1 MSKEYTVDLAVAGCG
16 GTGMAAADAG
26 GSQGLKTLVIEK
38 QAQPGGNTKISSGF
52 FAIDTKEQRE
62 AGLQLST
69 EEATRQ
75 LNEYNHYLNNGPLTR
90 RIVENAK
97 PTLEE
102 IESLGMEIKLNPTS
116 QTTQFAHL
124 DNPYAGGSYH
134 MYQNKPESWARVQ
147 KSVEEKGRSA
157 IASAAYRSGEKLFDD
172 KEGRHYF
179 YPRSIMPESFI
190 LTPKNSPEWASDREQ
205 LWNEVEKKDL
215 KSNSRYAKEFNVALP
230 VELSE
235 SEQKELLTKY
245 VQENFVDEGM
255 VADVAIHRDHP
266 DNPHA
271 HVMLTNRPFN
281 PDGTWGIKSRKEYIL
296 DEKGNKTY
304 TKSGYARN
312 RKIWLTDWD
321 KKEKIT
327 EWRHNWATAVNQV
340 LEAKNLPDRISE
352 KSYEEQG
359 IDEVATQ
366 HEGINSQK
374 EKRQEFNQN
383 VKQQR
388 QAKAEAKN
396 VNEKIHNERRMQT
409 LQRHYSFDEKRLVAQ
424 LSNRLKTFV
433 SLENLDEK
441 QRMLFNW
448 KNSAMIKQAVGEDVT
463 KQLVTITQQEK
474 SLSEA
479 NQLLDKVVNR
489 TVSKLYPDVD
499 FEQITMAEKRE
510 LVKETDSEQRVFTG
524 DELKDRLAMIR
535 TNIIN
540 QQVLTFTKRPFASW
554 LMLEKQEQR
563 AKETISDILAN
574 KGYQLAD
581 IKRTKGTLLSDFDE
595 KQQAVL
601 KKNIKELSAI
611 NETKQVVD
619 TQYNNVLSKTFPDMS
634 LDQVKMTEKER
645 LYTAVVYYNP
655 ELKSLEKR
663 DLDQLRNNP
672 PVQFTTQEHA
682 QGLAYLSGQ
691 VKSDE
696 IQNANLLRV
705 LKNRGT
711 QQLFIGEAGQDK
723 KISAKQL
730 EQAKQAVKQHNQK
743 NDDFRKENMPDYRAV
758 NYNENTPANYM
769 NKLLSDTLMSLLYEN
784 GQDHE
789 LNRQKKA
796 QKELEYELDKKK
808 RQHQKHS
815 RHSGTIHR

>member
-1 MSKEYTVDLAVAGCG
+1 MAIFHMSFQNISAGKMRSAVA
-16 GTGMAAADAG
+16 
-26 GSQGLKTLVIEK
+26 
-38 QAQPGGNTKISSGF
+38 
-52 FAIDTKEQRE
+52 
-62 AGLQLST
+62 
-69 EEATRQ
+69 
-75 LNEYNHYLNNGPLTR
+75 
-90 RIVENAK
+90 
-97 PTLEE
+97 
-102 IESLGMEIKLNPTS
+102 
-116 QTTQFAHL
+116 
-124 DNPYAGGSYH
+124 
-134 MYQNKPESWARVQ
+134 
-147 KSVEEKGRSA
+147 SA
-157 IASAAYRSGEKLFDD
+157 SYRSGEKLFDQ
-172 KEGRHYF
+172 KEGRSYF
-179 YPRSIMPESFI
+179 YARSVMPESFI
-190 LTPKNSPEWASDREQ
+190 LTPKNAPEWASDREK
-205 LWNEVEKKDL
+205 LWNEVERKDRRA
-215 KSNSRYAKEFNVALP
+215 NSRYSKEFNVALP

-235 SEQKELLTKY
+235 DEQKELLTKY
-245 VQENFVDEGM
+245 VQENFVDDGM

-359 IDEVATQ
+359 IDKVATQ

-396 VNEKIHNERRMQT
+396 ANEKIHNERRMQT

-808 RQHQKHS
+808 RQHQKHN

>member
-1 MSKEYTVDLAVAGCG
+1 MAIFHMSFQNISAGKMRSAVA
-16 GTGMAAADAG
+16 
-26 GSQGLKTLVIEK
+26 
-38 QAQPGGNTKISSGF
+38 
-52 FAIDTKEQRE
+52 
-62 AGLQLST
+62 
-69 EEATRQ
+69 
-75 LNEYNHYLNNGPLTR
+75 
-90 RIVENAK
+90 
-97 PTLEE
+97 
-102 IESLGMEIKLNPTS
+102 
-116 QTTQFAHL
+116 
-124 DNPYAGGSYH
+124 
-134 MYQNKPESWARVQ
+134 
-147 KSVEEKGRSA
+147 SA
-157 IASAAYRSGEKLFDD
+157 SYRSGEKLFDQ
-172 KEGRHYF
+172 KEGRSYF
-179 YPRSIMPESFI
+179 YARSVMPESFI
-190 LTPKNSPEWASDREQ
+190 LTPKNAPEWASDRER
-205 LWNEVEKKDL
+205 LWNEVERKDQRA
-215 KSNSRYAKEFNVALP
+215 NSRYSKEFNVALP
-230 VELSE
+230 VGLSE
-235 SEQKELLTKY
+235 DEQKELLTKY
-245 VQENFVDEGM
+245 VQENFVDDGM

-396 VNEKIHNERRMQT
+396 ANEKIHNERRMKT

-448 KNSAMIKQAVGEDVT
+448 KDSAMIKQAVGEDVT

>member
-1 MSKEYTVDLAVAGCG
+1 MAIFHMSFQNISAGKMRSAVA
-16 GTGMAAADAG
+16 
-26 GSQGLKTLVIEK
+26 
-38 QAQPGGNTKISSGF
+38 
-52 FAIDTKEQRE
+52 
-62 AGLQLST
+62 
-69 EEATRQ
+69 
-75 LNEYNHYLNNGPLTR
+75 
-90 RIVENAK
+90 
-97 PTLEE
+97 
-102 IESLGMEIKLNPTS
+102 
-116 QTTQFAHL
+116 
-124 DNPYAGGSYH
+124 
-134 MYQNKPESWARVQ
+134 
-147 KSVEEKGRSA
+147 SA
-157 IASAAYRSGEKLFDD
+157 SYRSGDKLFSD
-172 KEGRHYF
+172 KEGNTYYYARDVK
-179 YPRSIMPESFI
+179 PEAFI
-190 LTPKNSPEWASDREQ
+190 LTPKNAPDWAKDRQ
-205 LWNEVEKKDL
+205 KLWNEVEKKDR

-245 VQENFVDEGM
+245 VQENFVDQGM

-304 TKSGYARN
+304 TKSGYVRN

-396 VNEKIHNERRMQT
+396 ANEKIHNERRMQT

-691 VKSDE
+691 VKADE

-769 NKLLSDTLMSLLYEN
+769 NKLLSDALMSLLYEN

>member
-1 MSKEYTVDLAVAGCG
+1 MAIFHMSFQNISAGKMRSAVA
-16 GTGMAAADAG
+16 
-26 GSQGLKTLVIEK
+26 
-38 QAQPGGNTKISSGF
+38 
-52 FAIDTKEQRE
+52 
-62 AGLQLST
+62 
-69 EEATRQ
+69 
-75 LNEYNHYLNNGPLTR
+75 
-90 RIVENAK
+90 
-97 PTLEE
+97 
-102 IESLGMEIKLNPTS
+102 
-116 QTTQFAHL
+116 
-124 DNPYAGGSYH
+124 
-134 MYQNKPESWARVQ
+134 
-147 KSVEEKGRSA
+147 SA
-157 IASAAYRSGEKLFDD
+157 SYRSGDKLFSD
-172 KEGRHYF
+172 KEGKTYSYARDVK
-179 YPRSIMPESFI
+179 PEAFI
-190 LTPKNSPEWASDREQ
+190 LTPKNAPDWAKDRQ
-205 LWNEVEKKDL
+205 KLWNEVEKEDRKA
-215 KSNSRYAKEFNVALP
+215 NSRYAKEFNVALP
-230 VELSE
+230 IELSE
-235 SEQKELLTKY
+235 QDQKELLTKY
-245 VQENFVDEGM
+245 VQENFVDQGM

-359 IDEVATQ
+359 IDEVSTQ

-396 VNEKIHNERRMQT
+396 ANEKIHNERRMQT

-723 KISAKQL
+723 TISAKQL
-730 EQAKQAVKQHNQK
+730 EQAKQTVKQHNQK

-758 NYNENTPANYM
+758 NYNENTQANYM

>member
-1 MSKEYTVDLAVAGCG
+1 MAIFHMSFQNISAGKMRSAVA
-16 GTGMAAADAG
+16 
-26 GSQGLKTLVIEK
+26 
-38 QAQPGGNTKISSGF
+38 
-52 FAIDTKEQRE
+52 
-62 AGLQLST
+62 
-69 EEATRQ
+69 
-75 LNEYNHYLNNGPLTR
+75 
-90 RIVENAK
+90 
-97 PTLEE
+97 
-102 IESLGMEIKLNPTS
+102 
-116 QTTQFAHL
+116 
-124 DNPYAGGSYH
+124 
-134 MYQNKPESWARVQ
+134 
-147 KSVEEKGRSA
+147 SA
-157 IASAAYRSGEKLFDD
+157 SYRSGDKLFSD
-172 KEGRHYF
+172 KEGNTYYYARDVK
-179 YPRSIMPESFI
+179 PEAFI
-190 LTPKNSPEWASDREQ
+190 LTPKNAPDWAKDRQ
-205 LWNEVEKKDL
+205 KLWNEVEKKDR

-245 VQENFVDEGM
+245 VQENFVDQGM

-396 VNEKIHNERRMQT
+396 ANEKIHNERRMQT

-499 FEQITMAEKRE
+499 FEQITMSEKRE

-535 TNIIN
+535 TNIIH

-619 TQYNNVLSKTFPDMS
+619 TQYNNVLSKTFPNMS

-691 VKSDE
+691 VKADE

>member
-1 MSKEYTVDLAVAGCG
+1 MAIFHMSFQNISAGKMRSAVA
-16 GTGMAAADAG
+16 
-26 GSQGLKTLVIEK
+26 
-38 QAQPGGNTKISSGF
+38 
-52 FAIDTKEQRE
+52 
-62 AGLQLST
+62 
-69 EEATRQ
+69 
-75 LNEYNHYLNNGPLTR
+75 
-90 RIVENAK
+90 
-97 PTLEE
+97 
-102 IESLGMEIKLNPTS
+102 
-116 QTTQFAHL
+116 
-124 DNPYAGGSYH
+124 
-134 MYQNKPESWARVQ
+134 
-147 KSVEEKGRSA
+147 SA
-157 IASAAYRSGEKLFDD
+157 SYRSGDKLFSD
-172 KEGRHYF
+172 KEGKTYSYARDVK
-179 YPRSIMPESFI
+179 PEAFI
-190 LTPKNSPEWASDREQ
+190 LTPKNAPDWAKDRQ
-205 LWNEVEKKDL
+205 KLWNEVEKNDR

-245 VQENFVDEGM
+245 VQENFVDQGM

-359 IDEVATQ
+359 IDEVSTQ

-396 VNEKIHNERRMQT
+396 ANEKIHNERRMQT

-574 KGYQLAD
+574 KGYRLAD

-595 KQQAVL
+595 KQQDVL
-601 KKNIKELSAI
+601 KKNIKELSAV
-611 NETKQVVD
+611 NEIKQVVD

-663 DLDQLRNNP
+663 DLDQLKNNP
-672 PVQFTTQEHA
+672 AVQFTTQEHA

>member
-1 MSKEYTVDLAVAGCG
+1 MRSAVA
-16 GTGMAAADAG
+16 
-26 GSQGLKTLVIEK
+26 
-38 QAQPGGNTKISSGF
+38 
-52 FAIDTKEQRE
+52 
-62 AGLQLST
+62 
-69 EEATRQ
+69 
-75 LNEYNHYLNNGPLTR
+75 
-90 RIVENAK
+90 
-97 PTLEE
+97 
-102 IESLGMEIKLNPTS
+102 
-116 QTTQFAHL
+116 
-124 DNPYAGGSYH
+124 
-134 MYQNKPESWARVQ
+134 
-147 KSVEEKGRSA
+147 SA
-157 IASAAYRSGEKLFDD
+157 SYRSGDKLFSD
-172 KEGRHYF
+172 KEGKTYSYARDVK
-179 YPRSIMPESFI
+179 PEAFI
-190 LTPKNSPEWASDREQ
+190 LTPKNAHDWAKDRQ
-205 LWNEVEKKDL
+205 KLWNEVEKEDRKA
-215 KSNSRYAKEFNVALP
+215 NSRYAKEFNVALP
-230 VELSE
+230 IELLE
-235 SEQKELLTKY
+235 QDQKELLTKY
-245 VQENFVDEGM
+245 VQENFVDQGM

-359 IDEVATQ
+359 IDEVSTQ

-396 VNEKIHNERRMQT
+396 ANEKIHNERRMQT

-574 KGYQLAD
+574 KGYRLAD

-595 KQQAVL
+595 KQQDVL
-601 KKNIKELSAI
+601 KKNIKELSAV
-611 NETKQVVD
+611 NEIKQVVD

-663 DLDQLRNNP
+663 DLDQLKNNP
-672 PVQFTTQEHA
+672 AVQFTTQEHA

-723 KISAKQL
+723 KISARQV
-730 EQAKQAVKQHNQK
+730 EQAKKGIQQHNQR

>member
-1 MSKEYTVDLAVAGCG
+1 MAIFHMSFSNISAG
-16 GTGMAAADAG
+16 
-26 GSQGLKTLVIEK
+26 
-38 QAQPGGNTKISSGF
+38 
-52 FAIDTKEQRE
+52 
-62 AGLQLST
+62 
-69 EEATRQ
+69 
-75 LNEYNHYLNNGPLTR
+75 
-90 RIVENAK
+90 
-97 PTLEE
+97 
-102 IESLGMEIKLNPTS
+102 
-116 QTTQFAHL
+116 
-124 DNPYAGGSYH
+124 
-134 MYQNKPESWARVQ
+134 
-147 KSVEEKGRSA
+147 KGRSA

-179 YPRSIMPESFI
+179 YARSIMPESFI

-205 LWNEVEKKDL
+205 LWNEVEKKDR

-281 PDGTWGIKSRKEYIL
+281 PDGTWGQKTKTEYIL
-296 DEKGNKTY
+296 DSHGNKTK
-304 TKSGYARN
+304 TPAGNVRN
-312 RKIWLTDWD
+312 RKIWLVDWD

-327 EWRHNWATAVNQV
+327 EWRHNWAVSVNQV

>member
-1 MSKEYTVDLAVAGCG
+1 MRSAVA
-16 GTGMAAADAG
+16 
-26 GSQGLKTLVIEK
+26 
-38 QAQPGGNTKISSGF
+38 
-52 FAIDTKEQRE
+52 
-62 AGLQLST
+62 
-69 EEATRQ
+69 
-75 LNEYNHYLNNGPLTR
+75 
-90 RIVENAK
+90 
-97 PTLEE
+97 
-102 IESLGMEIKLNPTS
+102 
-116 QTTQFAHL
+116 
-124 DNPYAGGSYH
+124 
-134 MYQNKPESWARVQ
+134 
-147 KSVEEKGRSA
+147 SA
-157 IASAAYRSGEKLFDD
+157 SYRSGDKLFSD
-172 KEGRHYF
+172 KEGNTYYYARDVK
-179 YPRSIMPESFI
+179 PEAFI
-190 LTPKNSPEWASDREQ
+190 LTPKNAPDWAKDRQ
-205 LWNEVEKKDL
+205 KLWNEVEKKDR

-245 VQENFVDEGM
+245 VQENFVDQGM

-327 EWRHNWATAVNQV
+327 EWRHNWATAVNQI

-396 VNEKIHNERRMQT
+396 ANEKIHNERRMQT
-409 LQRHYSFDEKRLVAQ
+409 LQRHYSFNEKRLVAQ

-448 KNSAMIKQAVGEDVT
+448 KNSAMIKQTVGEDVT

-489 TVSKLYPDVD
+489 TVPKLYPDVD

-510 LVKETDSEQRVFTG
+510 LVKETDSERRVFTG

>member
-1 MSKEYTVDLAVAGCG
+1 MAIFHMSFQNISAGKMRSAVA
-16 GTGMAAADAG
+16 
-26 GSQGLKTLVIEK
+26 
-38 QAQPGGNTKISSGF
+38 
-52 FAIDTKEQRE
+52 
-62 AGLQLST
+62 
-69 EEATRQ
+69 
-75 LNEYNHYLNNGPLTR
+75 
-90 RIVENAK
+90 
-97 PTLEE
+97 
-102 IESLGMEIKLNPTS
+102 
-116 QTTQFAHL
+116 
-124 DNPYAGGSYH
+124 
-134 MYQNKPESWARVQ
+134 
-147 KSVEEKGRSA
+147 SA
-157 IASAAYRSGEKLFDD
+157 SYRSGDKLFSD
-172 KEGRHYF
+172 KEGNTYYYARDVK
-179 YPRSIMPESFI
+179 PEAFI
-190 LTPKNSPEWASDREQ
+190 LTPKNAPDWAKDRQ
-205 LWNEVEKKDL
+205 KLWNEVEKKDR

-245 VQENFVDEGM
+245 VQENFVDQGM

-396 VNEKIHNERRMQT
+396 ANEKIHNERRMQT

-723 KISAKQL
+723 NISAKQL

-815 RHSGTIHR
+815 CHSGTIHR

>member
-1 MSKEYTVDLAVAGCG
+1 MAIFHMSFQNISAGKMRSAVA
-16 GTGMAAADAG
+16 
-26 GSQGLKTLVIEK
+26 
-38 QAQPGGNTKISSGF
+38 
-52 FAIDTKEQRE
+52 
-62 AGLQLST
+62 
-69 EEATRQ
+69 
-75 LNEYNHYLNNGPLTR
+75 
-90 RIVENAK
+90 
-97 PTLEE
+97 
-102 IESLGMEIKLNPTS
+102 
-116 QTTQFAHL
+116 
-124 DNPYAGGSYH
+124 
-134 MYQNKPESWARVQ
+134 
-147 KSVEEKGRSA
+147 SA
-157 IASAAYRSGEKLFDD
+157 SYRSGDKLFSD
-172 KEGRHYF
+172 KEGNTYYYARDVK
-179 YPRSIMPESFI
+179 PEAFI
-190 LTPKNSPEWASDREQ
+190 LTPKNAPDWAKDRQ
-205 LWNEVEKKDL
+205 KLWNEVEKKDR

-245 VQENFVDEGM
+245 VQENFVDQGM

-396 VNEKIHNERRMQT
+396 ANEKIHNERRMQT

-479 NQLLDKVVNR
+479 NQLLDEVVNR

>member
-1 MSKEYTVDLAVAGCG
+1 MAIFHMSFQNISAGKMRSAVA
-16 GTGMAAADAG
+16 
-26 GSQGLKTLVIEK
+26 
-38 QAQPGGNTKISSGF
+38 
-52 FAIDTKEQRE
+52 
-62 AGLQLST
+62 
-69 EEATRQ
+69 
-75 LNEYNHYLNNGPLTR
+75 
-90 RIVENAK
+90 
-97 PTLEE
+97 
-102 IESLGMEIKLNPTS
+102 
-116 QTTQFAHL
+116 
-124 DNPYAGGSYH
+124 
-134 MYQNKPESWARVQ
+134 
-147 KSVEEKGRSA
+147 SA
-157 IASAAYRSGEKLFDD
+157 SYRSGEKLFSD
-172 KEGRHYF
+172 KEGKSYF
-179 YPRSIMPESFI
+179 YKRDVMPEAFI
-190 LTPKNSPEWASDREQ
+190 LTPKNAPEWAKDRQQ
-205 LWNEVEKKDL
+205 LWNEVEKKDR

-235 SEQKELLTKY
+235 DEQKELLTKY
-245 VQENFVDEGM
+245 VQENFVDSGM

-281 PDGTWGIKSRKEYIL
+281 PDGTWGLKSKRENIL
-296 DEKGNKTY
+296 DENGNKTY
-304 TKSGYARN
+304 TGNSRFPRS
-312 RKIWLTDWD
+312 RKVWLVDWD

-327 EWRHNWATAVNQV
+327 EWRHNWAVSVNQV

-359 IDEVATQ
+359 IDEVSTQ

-396 VNEKIHNERRMQT
+396 ANEKIHNERRMQT

>member
-1 MSKEYTVDLAVAGCG
+1 MAIFHMSFQNISAGKMRSAVA
-16 GTGMAAADAG
+16 
-26 GSQGLKTLVIEK
+26 
-38 QAQPGGNTKISSGF
+38 
-52 FAIDTKEQRE
+52 
-62 AGLQLST
+62 
-69 EEATRQ
+69 
-75 LNEYNHYLNNGPLTR
+75 
-90 RIVENAK
+90 
-97 PTLEE
+97 
-102 IESLGMEIKLNPTS
+102 
-116 QTTQFAHL
+116 
-124 DNPYAGGSYH
+124 
-134 MYQNKPESWARVQ
+134 
-147 KSVEEKGRSA
+147 SA
-157 IASAAYRSGEKLFDD
+157 SYRSGEKLFDQ
-172 KEGRHYF
+172 KEGRSYF
-179 YPRSIMPESFI
+179 YGRSVMPESFI
-190 LTPKNSPEWASDREQ
+190 LTPKNAPEWASDREK
-205 LWNEVEKKDL
+205 LWNEVERKDRRA
-215 KSNSRYAKEFNVALP
+215 NSRYAKEFNVALP

-235 SEQKELLTKY
+235 DEQKELLTKY
-245 VQENFVDEGM
+245 VQENFVDDGM

-396 VNEKIHNERRMQT
+396 ANEKIHNERRMQT

>member
-1 MSKEYTVDLAVAGCG
+1 MAIFHMSFQNISAGKMRSAVA
-16 GTGMAAADAG
+16 
-26 GSQGLKTLVIEK
+26 
-38 QAQPGGNTKISSGF
+38 SS
-52 FAIDTKEQRE
+52 
-62 AGLQLST
+62 S
-69 EEATRQ
+69 
-75 LNEYNHYLNNGPLTR
+75 
-90 RIVENAK
+90 
-97 PTLEE
+97 
-102 IESLGMEIKLNPTS
+102 
-116 QTTQFAHL
+116 
-124 DNPYAGGSYH
+124 
-134 MYQNKPESWARVQ
+134 
-147 KSVEEKGRSA
+147 
-157 IASAAYRSGEKLFDD
+157 YRSGEKLFDQ
-172 KEGRHYF
+172 KEGRSYF
-179 YPRSIMPESFI
+179 YARSVMPESFI
-190 LTPKNSPEWASDREQ
+190 LTPKNAPEWASDREK
-205 LWNEVEKKDL
+205 LWNEVERKDRRA
-215 KSNSRYAKEFNVALP
+215 NSRYSKEFNVALP

-235 SEQKELLTKY
+235 DEQKELLTKY
-245 VQENFVDEGM
+245 VQENFVDDGM

-396 VNEKIHNERRMQT
+396 ANEKIHNERRMQT

-619 TQYNNVLSKTFPDMS
+619 TQYNNVLSKTFPDMN

>member
-1 MSKEYTVDLAVAGCG
+1 MRSAVA
-16 GTGMAAADAG
+16 
-26 GSQGLKTLVIEK
+26 
-38 QAQPGGNTKISSGF
+38 
-52 FAIDTKEQRE
+52 
-62 AGLQLST
+62 
-69 EEATRQ
+69 
-75 LNEYNHYLNNGPLTR
+75 
-90 RIVENAK
+90 
-97 PTLEE
+97 
-102 IESLGMEIKLNPTS
+102 
-116 QTTQFAHL
+116 
-124 DNPYAGGSYH
+124 
-134 MYQNKPESWARVQ
+134 
-147 KSVEEKGRSA
+147 SA
-157 IASAAYRSGEKLFDD
+157 SYRSGDKLFSD
-172 KEGRHYF
+172 KEGKTYSYARDVK
-179 YPRSIMPESFI
+179 PEAFI
-190 LTPKNSPEWASDREQ
+190 LTPKNAPDWAKDRQ
-205 LWNEVEKKDL
+205 KLWNEVEKNDR

-245 VQENFVDEGM
+245 VQENFVDQGM

-396 VNEKIHNERRMQT
+396 ANEKIHNERRMQT

-574 KGYQLAD
+574 KGYRLAD

-595 KQQAVL
+595 KQQDVL
-601 KKNIKELSAI
+601 KKNIKELSAV
-611 NETKQVVD
+611 NEIKQVVD

-758 NYNENTPANYM
+758 NYNENTPVNYM

>member
-1 MSKEYTVDLAVAGCG
+1 MAIFHMSFQNISAGKMRSAVA
-16 GTGMAAADAG
+16 
-26 GSQGLKTLVIEK
+26 
-38 QAQPGGNTKISSGF
+38 
-52 FAIDTKEQRE
+52 
-62 AGLQLST
+62 
-69 EEATRQ
+69 
-75 LNEYNHYLNNGPLTR
+75 
-90 RIVENAK
+90 
-97 PTLEE
+97 
-102 IESLGMEIKLNPTS
+102 
-116 QTTQFAHL
+116 
-124 DNPYAGGSYH
+124 
-134 MYQNKPESWARVQ
+134 
-147 KSVEEKGRSA
+147 SA
-157 IASAAYRSGEKLFDD
+157 NYRSGDKLFSD
-172 KEGRHYF
+172 KEGKTYS
-179 YPRSIMPESFI
+179 YPRDIKPEAFI
-190 LTPKNSPEWASDREQ
+190 LTPKNAPDWVKDRQ
-205 LWNEVEKKDL
+205 KLWNEVEKKDR
-215 KSNSRYAKEFNVALP
+215 KANSRYAKEFNVALP
-230 VELSE
+230 IELSE
-235 SEQKELLTKY
+235 QDQKDLLTKY
-245 VQENFVDEGM
+245 VQENFVNAGM
-255 VADVAIHRDHP
+255 VADVAIHRDNP

-281 PDGTWGIKSRKEYIL
+281 PDGTWGVKSRKEYIL

-304 TKSGYARN
+304 TGTSKYPKS
-312 RKIWLTDWD
+312 RKVLTTDWD

-352 KSYEEQG
+352 KSYAEQG

-396 VNEKIHNERRMQT
+396 ANEKIHNERRMQT

-510 LVKETDSEQRVFTG
+510 LVKETDSEQRVFTE

-563 AKETISDILAN
+563 AKETISNILAN

-619 TQYNNVLSKTFPDMS
+619 TQYNNVLSKTFPDMNF
-634 LDQVKMTEKER
+634 DKVQMKEKER
-645 LYTAVVYYNP
+645 LYTAVIYYNP
-655 ELKSLEKR
+655 ERKPLEKR

-672 PVQFTTQEHA
+672 PVQFTSQEHA

-691 VKSDE
+691 VRPDE
-696 IQNANLLRV
+696 IKSVNLLRV
-705 LKNRGT
+705 LNNRGT
-711 QQLFIGEAGQDK
+711 QQLFLGEAGQDK

-758 NYNENTPANYM
+758 NYNENTLANYM

>member
-1 MSKEYTVDLAVAGCG
+1 MRSAVA
-16 GTGMAAADAG
+16 
-26 GSQGLKTLVIEK
+26 
-38 QAQPGGNTKISSGF
+38 
-52 FAIDTKEQRE
+52 
-62 AGLQLST
+62 
-69 EEATRQ
+69 
-75 LNEYNHYLNNGPLTR
+75 
-90 RIVENAK
+90 
-97 PTLEE
+97 
-102 IESLGMEIKLNPTS
+102 
-116 QTTQFAHL
+116 
-124 DNPYAGGSYH
+124 
-134 MYQNKPESWARVQ
+134 
-147 KSVEEKGRSA
+147 SA
-157 IASAAYRSGEKLFDD
+157 SYRSGEKLFDQ
-172 KEGRHYF
+172 KEGRSYF
-179 YPRSIMPESFI
+179 YARSVMPESFI
-190 LTPKNSPEWASDREQ
+190 LTPKNAPEWASDRER
-205 LWNEVEKKDL
+205 LWNEVERKDRRA
-215 KSNSRYAKEFNVALP
+215 NSRYSKEFNVALP
-230 VELSE
+230 VGLSE
-235 SEQKELLTKY
+235 DEQKELLTKY
-245 VQENFVDEGM
+245 VQENFVDDGM

-396 VNEKIHNERRMQT
+396 ANEKIHNERRMQT

>member
-1 MSKEYTVDLAVAGCG
+1 MAIFHMSFQNISAGKMRSAVA
-16 GTGMAAADAG
+16 
-26 GSQGLKTLVIEK
+26 
-38 QAQPGGNTKISSGF
+38 
-52 FAIDTKEQRE
+52 
-62 AGLQLST
+62 
-69 EEATRQ
+69 
-75 LNEYNHYLNNGPLTR
+75 
-90 RIVENAK
+90 
-97 PTLEE
+97 
-102 IESLGMEIKLNPTS
+102 
-116 QTTQFAHL
+116 
-124 DNPYAGGSYH
+124 
-134 MYQNKPESWARVQ
+134 
-147 KSVEEKGRSA
+147 SA
-157 IASAAYRSGEKLFDD
+157 SYRSGEKLFDQ
-172 KEGRHYF
+172 KEGRSYF
-179 YPRSIMPESFI
+179 YARAVMPESFI
-190 LTPKNSPEWASDREQ
+190 LTSKNAPEWASDREK
-205 LWNEVEKKDL
+205 LWNEVERKDRRA
-215 KSNSRYAKEFNVALP
+215 NSRYAKEFNVALP

-235 SEQKELLTKY
+235 DEQKELLTKY
-245 VQENFVDEGM
+245 VQENFVDDGM

-396 VNEKIHNERRMQT
+396 ANEKIHNERRMQT
-409 LQRHYSFDEKRLVAQ
+409 LQRHYSFDEKRLVTQ

-655 ELKSLEKR
+655 ELKSLEKC

-815 RHSGTIHR
+815 RHRGTIHR

>member
-1 MSKEYTVDLAVAGCG
+1 MRSAVA
-16 GTGMAAADAG
+16 
-26 GSQGLKTLVIEK
+26 
-38 QAQPGGNTKISSGF
+38 
-52 FAIDTKEQRE
+52 
-62 AGLQLST
+62 
-69 EEATRQ
+69 
-75 LNEYNHYLNNGPLTR
+75 
-90 RIVENAK
+90 
-97 PTLEE
+97 
-102 IESLGMEIKLNPTS
+102 
-116 QTTQFAHL
+116 
-124 DNPYAGGSYH
+124 
-134 MYQNKPESWARVQ
+134 
-147 KSVEEKGRSA
+147 SA
-157 IASAAYRSGEKLFDD
+157 SYRSGEKLFDQ
-172 KEGRHYF
+172 KEGRSYF
-179 YPRSIMPESFI
+179 YARSVMPESFI
-190 LTPKNSPEWASDREQ
+190 LTPKNSPEWASDREK
-205 LWNEVEKKDL
+205 LWNEVERKDRRA
-215 KSNSRYAKEFNVALP
+215 NSRYAKEFNVALP

-235 SEQKELLTKY
+235 DEQKELLTKY
-245 VQENFVDEGM
+245 VQENFVDDGM

-340 LEAKNLPDRISE
+340 LEAKNLPDRISG

-388 QAKAEAKN
+388 QVKAEAKN
-396 VNEKIHNERRMQT
+396 ANEKIHNERRMQT

-489 TVSKLYPDVD
+489 TVSKLYPGVD
-499 FEQITMAEKRE
+499 FEQITMVEKRE
-510 LVKETDSEQRVFTG
+510 LVKETDSEQKVFTG

-581 IKRTKGTLLSDFDE
+581 IKRTKGTLLSDFDK
-595 KQQAVL
+595 KQQDVL
-601 KKNIKELSAI
+601 KKNIKELSAV
-611 NETKQVVD
+611 NEIKQVVD

>member
-1 MSKEYTVDLAVAGCG
+1 MAIFHMSFQNISAGKMRSAVA
-16 GTGMAAADAG
+16 
-26 GSQGLKTLVIEK
+26 
-38 QAQPGGNTKISSGF
+38 
-52 FAIDTKEQRE
+52 
-62 AGLQLST
+62 
-69 EEATRQ
+69 
-75 LNEYNHYLNNGPLTR
+75 
-90 RIVENAK
+90 
-97 PTLEE
+97 
-102 IESLGMEIKLNPTS
+102 
-116 QTTQFAHL
+116 
-124 DNPYAGGSYH
+124 
-134 MYQNKPESWARVQ
+134 
-147 KSVEEKGRSA
+147 SA
-157 IASAAYRSGEKLFDD
+157 SYRSGEKLFSD
-172 KEGRHYF
+172 KEGKSYF
-179 YPRSIMPESFI
+179 YKRDVMPEAFI
-190 LTPKNSPEWASDREQ
+190 LTPKNAPEWAKDRQQ
-205 LWNEVEKKDL
+205 LWNEVEKKDR
-215 KSNSRYAKEFNVALP
+215 KANSRYAKEFNVALP
-230 VELSE
+230 IELSE
-235 SEQKELLTKY
+235 QDQKDLLTKY
-245 VQENFVDEGM
+245 VQENFVNSGM
-255 VADVAIHRDHP
+255 VADVVIHRDHP

-281 PDGTWGIKSRKEYIL
+281 PDGTWGQKTKTEYIL
-296 DEKGNKTY
+296 DSHGNKTK
-304 TKSGYARN
+304 TPAGNVRN
-312 RKIWLTDWD
+312 RKIWLVNWD

-340 LEAKNLPDRISE
+340 LEAKNLPERISE
-352 KSYEEQG
+352 KSYAEQG

-396 VNEKIHNERRMQT
+396 ANEKIHNERRMQT

-499 FEQITMAEKRE
+499 FEQIRMAEKRE

-581 IKRTKGTLLSDFDE
+581 IKRTKGTLLSDFDK
-595 KQQAVL
+595 KQQDIL
-601 KKNIKELSAI
+601 KKNIKELSAV
-611 NETKQVVD
+611 NEIKQVVD

-663 DLDQLRNNP
+663 DLDQLKNNP
-672 PVQFTTQEHA
+672 AVQFTTQEHA

-723 KISAKQL
+723 KISARQV
-730 EQAKQAVKQHNQK
+730 EQAKKGIQQHNQR
-743 NDDFRKENMPDYRAV
+743 NDNFRKENMPDYRAV
-758 NYNENTPANYM
+758 NYNESTPARYL

-784 GQDHE
+784 RQDHE

-815 RHSGTIHR
+815 HIIRLKF

>member
-1 MSKEYTVDLAVAGCG
+1 MAIFHMSFQNISAGKMRSAVA
-16 GTGMAAADAG
+16 
-26 GSQGLKTLVIEK
+26 
-38 QAQPGGNTKISSGF
+38 
-52 FAIDTKEQRE
+52 
-62 AGLQLST
+62 
-69 EEATRQ
+69 
-75 LNEYNHYLNNGPLTR
+75 
-90 RIVENAK
+90 
-97 PTLEE
+97 
-102 IESLGMEIKLNPTS
+102 
-116 QTTQFAHL
+116 
-124 DNPYAGGSYH
+124 
-134 MYQNKPESWARVQ
+134 
-147 KSVEEKGRSA
+147 SA
-157 IASAAYRSGEKLFDD
+157 SYRSGDKLFSD
-172 KEGRHYF
+172 KEDNTYYYARDVK
-179 YPRSIMPESFI
+179 PEAFI
-190 LTPKNSPEWASDREQ
+190 LTPKNAPDWAKDRQ
-205 LWNEVEKKDL
+205 KLWNKVEKKDR

-235 SEQKELLTKY
+235 PEQKELLTKY
-245 VQENFVDEGM
+245 VQENFVDQGM

-396 VNEKIHNERRMQT
+396 ANEKIHNERRMQT

>member
-1 MSKEYTVDLAVAGCG
+1 MAIFHMSFQNISAGKMRSAVA
-16 GTGMAAADAG
+16 
-26 GSQGLKTLVIEK
+26 
-38 QAQPGGNTKISSGF
+38 
-52 FAIDTKEQRE
+52 
-62 AGLQLST
+62 
-69 EEATRQ
+69 
-75 LNEYNHYLNNGPLTR
+75 
-90 RIVENAK
+90 
-97 PTLEE
+97 
-102 IESLGMEIKLNPTS
+102 
-116 QTTQFAHL
+116 
-124 DNPYAGGSYH
+124 
-134 MYQNKPESWARVQ
+134 
-147 KSVEEKGRSA
+147 SA
-157 IASAAYRSGEKLFDD
+157 SYRSGDKLFSD
-172 KEGRHYF
+172 KEGKTYS
-179 YPRSIMPESFI
+179 YPRDIKPEAFI
-190 LTPKNSPEWASDREQ
+190 LTPKNAPDWVKDRQ
-205 LWNEVEKKDL
+205 KLWNEVEKKDR
-215 KSNSRYAKEFNVALP
+215 KANSRYAKEFNVALP
-230 VELSE
+230 IELSE
-235 SEQKELLTKY
+235 QDQKDLLTKY
-245 VQENFVDEGM
+245 VQENFVNAGM
-255 VADVAIHRDHP
+255 VADVAIHRDNP

-281 PDGTWGIKSRKEYIL
+281 PGGTWGVKSRKEYIL

-304 TKSGYARN
+304 TGTSKYPKS
-312 RKIWLTDWD
+312 RKVLTTDWD

-396 VNEKIHNERRMQT
+396 ANEKIHNERRMQT

-448 KNSAMIKQAVGEDVT
+448 KNSAMIKQAVGEDVA

-510 LVKETDSEQRVFTG
+510 LVKETDSEQRVFTE
-524 DELKDRLAMIR
+524 DELKNRLAMIR

-619 TQYNNVLSKTFPDMS
+619 TQYNNVLSKTFPDMNF
-634 LDQVKMTEKER
+634 DKVQMKEKER
-645 LYTAVVYYNP
+645 LYTAVIYYNP
-655 ELKSLEKR
+655 ERKPLEKR

-672 PVQFTTQEHA
+672 PVQFTSQEHA

-691 VKSDE
+691 VKFDE

-723 KISAKQL
+723 KISARQV
-730 EQAKQAVKQHNQK
+730 EQAKKGIQQHNQR
-743 NDDFRKENMPDYRAV
+743 NDNFRKENMPDYRAV
-758 NYNENTPANYM
+758 NYNENTPARYL

-784 GQDHE
+784 NQDHE
-789 LNRQKKA
+789 LNKQKKA
-796 QKELEYELDKKK
+796 QKELEYELEKKK
-808 RQHQKHS
+808 RQHEKHGRS
-815 RHSGTIHR
+815 M

>member
-1 MSKEYTVDLAVAGCG
+1 MAIFHMSFQNISAGKMRSAVA
-16 GTGMAAADAG
+16 
-26 GSQGLKTLVIEK
+26 
-38 QAQPGGNTKISSGF
+38 
-52 FAIDTKEQRE
+52 
-62 AGLQLST
+62 
-69 EEATRQ
+69 
-75 LNEYNHYLNNGPLTR
+75 
-90 RIVENAK
+90 
-97 PTLEE
+97 
-102 IESLGMEIKLNPTS
+102 
-116 QTTQFAHL
+116 
-124 DNPYAGGSYH
+124 
-134 MYQNKPESWARVQ
+134 
-147 KSVEEKGRSA
+147 SA
-157 IASAAYRSGEKLFDD
+157 SYRSGEKLFDQ
-172 KEGRHYF
+172 KEGRSYF
-179 YPRSIMPESFI
+179 YARSVMPESFI
-190 LTPKNSPEWASDREQ
+190 LTPKNAPEWASDREK
-205 LWNEVEKKDL
+205 LWNEVERKDRRA
-215 KSNSRYAKEFNVALP
+215 NSRYSKEFNVALP

-235 SEQKELLTKY
+235 DEQKELLTKY
-245 VQENFVDEGM
+245 VQENFVDDGM

-296 DEKGNKTY
+296 DEKGDKTY

-396 VNEKIHNERRMQT
+396 ANEKIHNERRMQT

-463 KQLVTITQQEK
+463 KQFVTITQQEK

-743 NDDFRKENMPDYRAV
+743 NDDFRKENMPDYRDV

>member
-1 MSKEYTVDLAVAGCG
+1 MAIFHMSFQNISAGKMRSAVA
-16 GTGMAAADAG
+16 
-26 GSQGLKTLVIEK
+26 
-38 QAQPGGNTKISSGF
+38 
-52 FAIDTKEQRE
+52 
-62 AGLQLST
+62 
-69 EEATRQ
+69 
-75 LNEYNHYLNNGPLTR
+75 
-90 RIVENAK
+90 
-97 PTLEE
+97 
-102 IESLGMEIKLNPTS
+102 
-116 QTTQFAHL
+116 
-124 DNPYAGGSYH
+124 
-134 MYQNKPESWARVQ
+134 
-147 KSVEEKGRSA
+147 SA
-157 IASAAYRSGEKLFDD
+157 SYRSGDKLFSD
-172 KEGRHYF
+172 KEGNTYYYARDVK
-179 YPRSIMPESFI
+179 PEAFI
-190 LTPKNSPEWASDREQ
+190 LTPKNAPDWAKDRQ
-205 LWNEVEKKDL
+205 KLWNEVEKKDR

-235 SEQKELLTKY
+235 SEQKELLAKY
-245 VQENFVDEGM
+245 VQENFVDQGM

-396 VNEKIHNERRMQT
+396 ANEKIHNERRMQT

-479 NQLLDKVVNR
+479 NRLLDKVVNR

-691 VKSDE
+691 VKADE

>member
-1 MSKEYTVDLAVAGCG
+1 MAIFHMSFQNISAGKMRSAVA
-16 GTGMAAADAG
+16 
-26 GSQGLKTLVIEK
+26 
-38 QAQPGGNTKISSGF
+38 
-52 FAIDTKEQRE
+52 
-62 AGLQLST
+62 
-69 EEATRQ
+69 
-75 LNEYNHYLNNGPLTR
+75 
-90 RIVENAK
+90 
-97 PTLEE
+97 
-102 IESLGMEIKLNPTS
+102 
-116 QTTQFAHL
+116 
-124 DNPYAGGSYH
+124 
-134 MYQNKPESWARVQ
+134 
-147 KSVEEKGRSA
+147 SA
-157 IASAAYRSGEKLFDD
+157 SYRSGEKLFSD
-172 KEGRHYF
+172 KEGKSYF
-179 YPRSIMPESFI
+179 YKRDVMPEAFI
-190 LTPKNSPEWASDREQ
+190 LTPKNAPEWAKDRQQ
-205 LWNEVEKKDL
+205 LWNEVEKKDR

-235 SEQKELLTKY
+235 DEQKELLTKY
-245 VQENFVDEGM
+245 VQENFVDSGM

-281 PDGTWGIKSRKEYIL
+281 PDGTWGLKSKRENIL
-296 DEKGNKTY
+296 DENGNKTY
-304 TKSGYARN
+304 TGNSRFPRS
-312 RKIWLTDWD
+312 RKVWLVDWD
-321 KKEKIT
+321 KKEKINQ
-327 EWRHNWATAVNQV
+327 WRRNWAVSVNQV

-359 IDEVATQ
+359 IDEVSTQ

-396 VNEKIHNERRMQT
+396 ANEKIHNERRMQT

-743 NDDFRKENMPDYRAV
+743 NDDFQKENMPDYRAV

>member
-1 MSKEYTVDLAVAGCG
+1 
-16 GTGMAAADAG
+16 
-26 GSQGLKTLVIEK
+26 
-38 QAQPGGNTKISSGF
+38 
-52 FAIDTKEQRE
+52 
-62 AGLQLST
+62 
-69 EEATRQ
+69 
-75 LNEYNHYLNNGPLTR
+75 
-90 RIVENAK
+90 
-97 PTLEE
+97 
-102 IESLGMEIKLNPTS
+102 
-116 QTTQFAHL
+116 
-124 DNPYAGGSYH
+124 
-134 MYQNKPESWARVQ
+134 
-147 KSVEEKGRSA
+147 
-157 IASAAYRSGEKLFDD
+157 
-172 KEGRHYF
+172 
-179 YPRSIMPESFI
+179 
-190 LTPKNSPEWASDREQ
+190 
-205 LWNEVEKKDL
+205 
-215 KSNSRYAKEFNVALP
+215 
-230 VELSE
+230 
-235 SEQKELLTKY
+235 
-245 VQENFVDEGM
+245 
-255 VADVAIHRDHP
+255 
-266 DNPHA
+266 
-271 HVMLTNRPFN
+271 
-281 PDGTWGIKSRKEYIL
+281 
-296 DEKGNKTY
+296 
-304 TKSGYARN
+304 
-312 RKIWLTDWD
+312 
-321 KKEKIT
+321 
-327 EWRHNWATAVNQV
+327 
-340 LEAKNLPDRISE
+340 
-352 KSYEEQG
+352 
-359 IDEVATQ
+359 
-366 HEGINSQK
+366 
-374 EKRQEFNQN
+374 
-383 VKQQR
+383 
-388 QAKAEAKN
+388 
-396 VNEKIHNERRMQT
+396 
-409 LQRHYSFDEKRLVAQ
+409 
-424 LSNRLKTFV
+424 
-433 SLENLDEK
+433 
-441 QRMLFNW
+441 
-448 KNSAMIKQAVGEDVT
+448 
-463 KQLVTITQQEK
+463 
-474 SLSEA
+474 
-479 NQLLDKVVNR
+479 
-489 TVSKLYPDVD
+489 YPDVD

-691 VKSDE
+691 VKADE

>member
-1 MSKEYTVDLAVAGCG
+1 MRSAVA
-16 GTGMAAADAG
+16 
-26 GSQGLKTLVIEK
+26 
-38 QAQPGGNTKISSGF
+38 
-52 FAIDTKEQRE
+52 
-62 AGLQLST
+62 
-69 EEATRQ
+69 
-75 LNEYNHYLNNGPLTR
+75 
-90 RIVENAK
+90 
-97 PTLEE
+97 
-102 IESLGMEIKLNPTS
+102 
-116 QTTQFAHL
+116 
-124 DNPYAGGSYH
+124 
-134 MYQNKPESWARVQ
+134 
-147 KSVEEKGRSA
+147 SA
-157 IASAAYRSGEKLFDD
+157 SYRSGDKLFSD
-172 KEGRHYF
+172 KEGNTYYYARDVK
-179 YPRSIMPESFI
+179 PEAFI
-190 LTPKNSPEWASDREQ
+190 LTPKNAPDWAKDRQ
-205 LWNEVEKKDL
+205 KLWNEVEKKDR

-245 VQENFVDEGM
+245 VQENFVDQGM

-396 VNEKIHNERRMQT
+396 ANEKIHNERRMQT

-489 TVSKLYPDVD
+489 TVSKLYPIID

>member
-1 MSKEYTVDLAVAGCG
+1 VD
-16 GTGMAAADAG
+16 
-26 GSQGLKTLVIEK
+26 Q
-38 QAQPGGNTKISSGF
+38 
-52 FAIDTKEQRE
+52 
-62 AGLQLST
+62 
-69 EEATRQ
+69 
-75 LNEYNHYLNNGPLTR
+75 
-90 RIVENAK
+90 
-97 PTLEE
+97 
-102 IESLGMEIKLNPTS
+102 
-116 QTTQFAHL
+116 
-124 DNPYAGGSYH
+124 
-134 MYQNKPESWARVQ
+134 
-147 KSVEEKGRSA
+147 
-157 IASAAYRSGEKLFDD
+157 
-172 KEGRHYF
+172 
-179 YPRSIMPESFI
+179 
-190 LTPKNSPEWASDREQ
+190 
-205 LWNEVEKKDL
+205 
-215 KSNSRYAKEFNVALP
+215 
-230 VELSE
+230 
-235 SEQKELLTKY
+235 
-245 VQENFVDEGM
+245 GM

-327 EWRHNWATAVNQV
+327 EWRHNWAVSVNQV

-352 KSYEEQG
+352 KSYEEQE